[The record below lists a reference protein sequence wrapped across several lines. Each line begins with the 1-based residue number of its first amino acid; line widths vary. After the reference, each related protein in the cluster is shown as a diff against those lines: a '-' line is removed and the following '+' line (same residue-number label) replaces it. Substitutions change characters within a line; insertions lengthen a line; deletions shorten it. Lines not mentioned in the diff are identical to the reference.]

1 MPKTS
6 IPLEL
11 QVILRDLSI
20 VESDSGRALAKVH
33 KRAALQVSD
42 YLHILLIKFEVHEL
56 GSASLQSSVAETR
69 LALDCVHHGDEG
81 ADEQREAGV
90 VV

>member
-1 MPKTS
+1 MSKTS

-20 VESDSGRALAKVH
+20 AESETGRALAKVH

-42 YLHILLIKFEVHEL
+42 YLHILLIKFEVGEHAS
-56 GSASLQSSVAETR
+56 GSLETSIAETR
-69 LALDCVHHGDEG
+69 RALDCVQHAEESGDE
-81 ADEQREAGV
+81 EHEAGV

>member
-1 MPKTS
+1 MSKTG

-20 VESDSGRALAKVH
+20 AESDSGRALAKVH

-42 YLHILLIKFEVHEL
+42 YLHILLIKFEVSEH
-56 GSASLQSSVAETR
+56 GSASLQAGIAETR
-69 LALDCVHHGDEG
+69 LALECVHHGNESRDE
-81 ADEQREAGV
+81 EHEAAV